1 MAELVDRFLATI
13 KEQTPTVKHNEDL
26 LCILEGDL
34 LKFIVQQFKEEFKE
48 ADSLHQIEPRIAP
61 INFLKRIIDKLS
73 KIYSETPKR
82 KIVDGTDQD
91 QELLEWYVEQM
102 EFDAVMNLGNEFFN
116 TFKNNLNQVYVVNGQ
131 PKVRAIPNDRFYVFS
146 DNKIDPTI
154 PTHIILPMGYRSK
167 YKEQERKT
175 SQVDSYVVW
184 SDTEV
189 YAFDSEGEVYPFLD
203 SGEFTNPFGVMPFM
217 YVNRSRNFL
226 VPPIDTDTKKM
237 SVLLPVL
244 LSDLTYAVKFQSF
257 SIIYGI
263 NMDDQNIVMKPNGFW
278 TFKSDPGTDAKP
290 ELGQLKPQVDI
301 TQVIELIT
309 TQLAMW
315 LNSRNIRPGSIGQ
328 IAAENMASGISK
340 MVDEMDTS
348 DERKKQVE
356 FYKTG
361 EQHFWQKLMHNIHPA
376 WVKSRLIDET
386 RLFSQGCRVM
396 VEFPQQLP
404 QVRRGDLVRDLR
416 DEVEAGFISRES
428 AIKRLNPDMEEAEF
442 LEELRKINGSFEITT
457 VDEIEESPEDIV
469 DDGELATN

>member
-34 LKFIVQQFKEEFKE
+34 LKFIIEQFRTEFKE
-48 ADSLHQIEPRIAP
+48 GDSIHQIEPRIAP

-73 KIYSETPKR
+73 KIYQETPKR
-82 KIVDGTDQD
+82 KIIEGTEQDQD
-91 QELLEWYVEQM
+91 LLDWYVEQT
-102 EFDAVMNLGNEFFN
+102 EFDAVMNIGNEFFN
-116 TFKNNLNQVYVVNGQ
+116 TFKNNLNQVYVVNGM
-131 PKVRAIPNDRFYVFS
+131 PKIRAIPNDRFYIYS

-154 PTHIILPMGYRSK
+154 PTHIILPTGYRSK
-167 YKEQERKT
+167 YKNMNDKPRN
-175 SQVDSYVVW
+175 VDTFVVW
-184 SDTEV
+184 SADEV
-189 YAFDSEGEVYPFLD
+189 YSFDAEGDVYPFLD
-203 SGEFTNPFGVMPFM
+203 SGEFENPFGAIPFM

-263 NMDDQNIVMKPNGFW
+263 NMDDQNIIMKPNGFW
-278 TFKSDPGTDAKP
+278 TFKSDPGSDQKP

-309 TQLAMW
+309 TQLSMW
-315 LNSRNIRPGSIGQ
+315 LNSRNIRPGSVNQ
-328 IAAENMASGISK
+328 IAAENMSSGISK

-356 FYKTG
+356 FYKTS

-376 WVKSRLIDET
+376 WVSSGLINET
-386 RLFSQGCRVM
+386 RLFSPNARVL

-404 QVRRGDLVRDLR
+404 QIRRGDMVRDLR

-428 AIKRLNPDMEEAEF
+428 AIKKLNPGMEEKEF
-442 LEELRKINGSFEITT
+442 IEEIQKINASFQIQNPFQD
-457 VDEIEESPEDIV
+457 DEVTEEN
-469 DDGELATN
+469 G